1 MASKQDQGREI
12 CRRSGTYFSSL
23 SFLSL
28 SLFFFLC
35 LRFFCF
41 LLYLSFLSLSLSF
54 LFCLCFVVALCLFVT
69 VCALSVSVTFIPQ
82 LLPHLRRQHP
92 LSSSLPSRQP
102 TPFGSSCIDF
112 GLITGQSMFWLEEK
126 KCNLEECESTL
137 LLKKGCKPWARLPS
151 AESGWPSPPPRMSPS
166 LLFLLPSPN
175 RFYFIFWFM
184 GKLTRKI

>member
-1 MASKQDQGREI
+1 MERNMQEERYIFFQFIFFVFVAV
-12 CRRSGTYFSSL
+12 
-23 SFLSL
+23 
-28 SLFFFLC
+28 FFLC

-112 GLITGQSMFWLEEK
+112 GLITGQSMFCLVEK
-126 KCNLEECESTL
+126 KSNLEECGSMLQFKKVVNLELVFHRRSPVGL
-137 LLKKGCKPWARLPS
+137 LLHPECHHLSFSFYRHLKHRS
-151 AESGWPSPPPRMSPS
+151 
-166 LLFLLPSPN
+166 
-175 RFYFIFWFM
+175 YFIFGFV
-184 GKLTRKI
+184 GELTRKI